1 MLDEVIGAVEGA
13 VEGAR
18 ERAISGGKQNKNI
31 YKAIKNQ

>member
-18 ERAISGGKQNKNI
+18 ERAISGGKQNKK
-31 YKAIKNQ
+31 YIKL